1 MANAVAKKKNAELS
15 TDLLGDIMEFAGEG
29 ATFDSSEMEIPFIR
43 IAQAMSP
50 QISKSKPEFIKGM
63 GQGDMYNTVTSHFWE
78 GTDGVEIVPCYQTT
92 KYLEF
97 TPRDEGGGF
106 HGEIPADDPR
116 IRTTTRNG
124 SKEILDNGNEL
135 VKSDQHF
142 CLVLDDDGGF
152 QKALID
158 MKSTQLKVSRRW
170 KSQIASQKVK
180 RPDGTSVLP
189 PLFATRWKIGTVE
202 QSNAQGTW
210 YNYTVSPVGL
220 VESRDMLL
228 DAKAFRDSIQAGEVK
243 AAPEGPP
250 ASTNDDEDIPF

>member
-1 MANAVAKKKNAELS
+1 
-15 TDLLGDIMEFAGEG
+15 
-29 ATFDSSEMEIPFIR
+29 
-43 IAQAMSP
+43 
-50 QISKSKPEFIKGM
+50 
-63 GQGDMYNTVTSHFWE
+63 
-78 GTDGVEIVPCYQTT
+78 
-92 KYLEF
+92 
-97 TPRDEGGGF
+97 
-106 HGEIPADDPR
+106 
-116 IRTTTRNG
+116 
-124 SKEILDNGNEL
+124 
-135 VKSDQHF
+135 
-142 CLVLDDDGGF
+142 
-152 QKALID
+152 

-189 PLFATRWKIGTVE
+189 PLFATRWRIGTVE

-243 AAPEGPP
+243 AASEVTP